1 MEASVKLQTRCD
13 LDPTRTT
20 RLYDPLIDKTIL
32 LRPMLFVFFSFFL
45 AVFNN
50 NNNNFPRV
58 NANEF
63 VRSFVSKS
71 VNRNRMD
78 CRLEGKGGGEICRF
92 ESKLKLDRGKTPIF
106 LRSFLSAIAPI
117 IVFDNN
123 IIWNI
128 I

>member
-32 LRPMLFVFFSFFL
+32 LCPMLFVFFFFFL

-71 VNRNRMD
+71 DGLSFGREGRGGNLSIRVEIEVRPWKDTDFPSIFFVGNRTDYRV
-78 CRLEGKGGGEICRF
+78 R
-92 ESKLKLDRGKTPIF
+92 
-106 LRSFLSAIAPI
+106 
-117 IVFDNN
+117 
-123 IIWNI
+123 
-128 I
+128 

>member
-1 MEASVKLQTRCD
+1 M
-13 LDPTRTT
+13 
-20 RLYDPLIDKTIL
+20 
-32 LRPMLFVFFSFFL
+32 
-45 AVFNN
+45 
-50 NNNNFPRV
+50 
-58 NANEF
+58 
-63 VRSFVSKS
+63 
-71 VNRNRMD
+71 NRNRMD

>member
-20 RLYDPLIDKTIL
+20 QQLYDPLIDKTIL

-63 VRSFVSKS
+63 VRSY
-71 VNRNRMD
+71 RNRMD
-78 CRLEGKGGGEICRF
+78 CRLEGKGAGGNLSIRVEIEVRPWKDTDF
-92 ESKLKLDRGKTPIF
+92 PSIF
-106 LRSFLSAIAPI
+106 FVGNRTDYR
-117 IVFDNN
+117 VR
-123 IIWNI
+123 
-128 I
+128 